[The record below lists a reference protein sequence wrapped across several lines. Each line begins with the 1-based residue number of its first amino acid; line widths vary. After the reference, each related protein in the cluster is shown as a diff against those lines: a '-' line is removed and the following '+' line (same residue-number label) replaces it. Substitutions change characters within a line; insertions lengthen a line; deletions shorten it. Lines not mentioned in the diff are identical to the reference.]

1 MLGRTER
8 IDMKKK
14 TSAFRANTVP
24 ETLKLIEVLGILQ
37 AREWQVASL
46 DELRGFSI

>member
-1 MLGRTER
+1 MLDRTER

-14 TSAFRANTVP
+14 TGAFRANTVP

-37 AREWQVASL
+37 ARELQVVSL
-46 DELRGFSI
+46 NEFRGFSI